1 MLHRFLFVLQLLWLT
16 PQGKRVENTR
26 SFAPCTYRKLKPVTE
41 ILPGG
46 IIVMTS
52 NHYIMRD
59 QVRNRV
65 SSIMEC
71 PPHNAALNSA
81 WTTPPA
87 VLSFIAVVLYV
98 TALSTPL

>member
-1 MLHRFLFVLQLLWLT
+1 
-16 PQGKRVENTR
+16 
-26 SFAPCTYRKLKPVTE
+26 
-41 ILPGG
+41 
-46 IIVMTS
+46 MTS